1 MNNLDYK
8 HFHIEKMME
17 HIEEVRS
24 ETAKEDRIS
33 LVSSITLWQAIETIF
48 DEQINVIQSNLT
60 YIYYCDAIKPNLIRE
75 SFDLLVRDV
84 AIESCQSECSELT
97 ILTSTSFSMFIDASV
112 FASLKEVI
120 LKSLEQNYSKSNED
134 FSWFDGLTS
143 LQYIFDDHGVS
154 HNEKINALD
163 EWLASID

>member
-1 MNNLDYK
+1 MKNIDYK
-8 HFHIEKMME
+8 HFHIEEMIE

-48 DEQINVIQSNLT
+48 DEQINIIQNNLT
-60 YIYYCDAIKPNLIRE
+60 YIYYCDAIKPTLIRE
-75 SFDLLVRDV
+75 SFELLVKDV
-84 AIESCQSECSELT
+84 AIESYQSECSELT
-97 ILTSTSFSMFIDASV
+97 ILASTSFSMFIDASV
-112 FASLKEVI
+112 FASLEEVI

-163 EWLASID
+163 EWLASIN